1 VIRKKTDLDH
11 GQGNTMTANIKK
23 IKNISQG
30 GLDPGQDPTENIKRI
45 KNTGEGIV
53 KKVVMIR
60 MIKVFFWPLKNLEMM
75 EMTSQERRAMIA
87 SWNDAGDEPEGE
99 ALVDGPADVEAG
111 VEARVEGG
119 YPGNNDLEVQQPFEG
134 DPKPHEEN

>member
-45 KNTGEGIV
+45 KNTGGGIV
-53 KKVVMIR
+53 KKVAMIR

-87 SWNDAGDEPEGE
+87 SWNDAGDEP
-99 ALVDGPADVEAG
+99 
-111 VEARVEGG
+111 
-119 YPGNNDLEVQQPFEG
+119 
-134 DPKPHEEN
+134 